1 MEEMEDEELAWAL
14 RASLAA
20 ESQQNSANTGHANNN
35 NIETAAYVQDDDVM
49 ATIIESLRMQDE
61 EEAANKRRE
70 EQAISEAVNLSIKE
84 TFDVLAAISDST
96 PNSPM
101 QLDQQIRDLQRTDM
115 DRYSDYNA
123 LIRQA
128 RKNDSTAKY
137 FLYKL
142 QFDAFEDKRLLPE
155 DVPCMEIEKIVS
167 ELAKLRFCEIRV
179 EVDINSILV
188 HFFYNLANSIHNKN
202 ATHRSVHPFAQYRNL
217 CDQLVDLN
225 INKLAALI
233 ETGISLIR
241 NSADSNF
248 YGKILIRELIRIEI
262 IQNNTK

>member
-49 ATIIESLRMQDE
+49 AAIIESLRMQDE

-101 QLDQQIRDLQRTDM
+101 
-115 DRYSDYNA
+115 
-123 LIRQA
+123 
-128 RKNDSTAKY
+128 
-137 FLYKL
+137 
-142 QFDAFEDKRLLPE
+142 
-155 DVPCMEIEKIVS
+155 
-167 ELAKLRFCEIRV
+167 
-179 EVDINSILV
+179 
-188 HFFYNLANSIHNKN
+188 
-202 ATHRSVHPFAQYRNL
+202 
-217 CDQLVDLN
+217 
-225 INKLAALI
+225 
-233 ETGISLIR
+233 
-241 NSADSNF
+241 
-248 YGKILIRELIRIEI
+248 
-262 IQNNTK
+262 